1 MQSARFPHLKMVLG
15 VVMLLTVLTIAGCGG
30 GGSGSTSG
38 TSTSSQETSSTL
50 RLGLQQDA
58 VSIYK
63 PVDTAYGLTW
73 KSTTFITESL
83 SFAGVTSGSIDINE
97 CYTTDP
103 AIVVDNFVLLTDTKN
118 AFPPYN
124 PAPII
129 RDSTLAKSSD
139 IQTTLDGLESHLTT
153 AGQTAL
159 IKQVSID
166 HQDVPSVAKAFLQS
180 QGLLSSPST
189 AGAGISLTI
198 GSKNDPDGQL
208 LAEMYS
214 LLLTNQGFNV
224 TTQLALGQTPVLSAA
239 IQSGK
244 IDIYPEFTGTG
255 LSIGNLP
262 NTTDPQMAYTEVK
275 TYYEQQYHITWLA
288 AAFNLNDSYGYCTS
302 KANASKYHLSSIGDL
317 AKPLS

>member
-1 MQSARFPHLKMVLG
+1 MQAARLPHLKMLLG
-15 VVMLLTVLTIAGCGG
+15 VVMMLTVLTIAGCGG
-30 GGSGSTSG
+30 GGSGST
-38 TSTSSQETSSTL
+38 TKAETSSTL

-58 VSIYK
+58 VSIYQ
-63 PVDTAYGLTW
+63 PVDKAYGLTW
-73 KSTTFITESL
+73 KTTTFINESL
-83 SFAGVTSGSIDINE
+83 SFEAVTKGSIDVNE

-103 AIVVDNFVLLTDTKN
+103 SIVQDSFVLLTDPKN

-124 PAPII
+124 PAPIV
-129 RDSTLAKSSD
+129 RDSTLAKSQD
-139 IQTTLDGLESHLTT
+139 IATTLNGLESHLNTSE
-153 AGQTAL
+153 QTGL
-159 IKQVSID
+159 ITKVSVN
-166 HQDVPSVAKAFLQS
+166 HQSVPSVAQAFLQS
-180 QGLLSSPST
+180 EGLLSSPSK

-214 LLLTNQGFNV
+214 LLLANQGFNV
-224 TTQLALGQTPVLSAA
+224 TTKLALGQTPVLSSA

-262 NTTDPQMAYTEVK
+262 TTTDPQQAYTEVQN
-275 TYYEQQYHITWLA
+275 YYEQQYHITWLN

-302 KANASKYHLSSIGDL
+302 KSNASKFHLQSIADL

>member
-1 MQSARFPHLKMVLG
+1 MQSARFPQVKMSLG
-15 VVMLLTVLTIAGCGG
+15 VVMLLAVLTLAGCGG
-30 GGSGSTSG
+30 GGSGSTTG
-38 TSTSSQETSSTL
+38 ETSSTL

-58 VSIYK
+58 VAVYK
-63 PVDTAYGLTW
+63 PVDTAYGLKW
-73 KSTTFITESL
+73 KSTTFISEQL
-83 SFAGVTSGSIDINE
+83 SFTAVTSGSIDINE

-103 AIVVDNFVLLTDTKN
+103 SIVVDKFVLLTDTKN

-129 RDSTLAKSSD
+129 RDSSLAKSSA
-139 IQTTLDGLESHLTT
+139 IATALNGLESHLST
-153 AGQTAL
+153 AEQTGL
-159 IKQVSID
+159 IKQVSVD
-166 HQDVPSVAKAFLQS
+166 HMDVPTVARTFLQS

-189 AGAGISLTI
+189 AGAGIKLTV
-198 GSKNDPDGQL
+198 GSKNDADGQL

-224 TTQLALGQTPVLSAA
+224 TTKLMLGQTPVLETA
-239 IQSGK
+239 IKSGV

-255 LSIGNLP
+255 LSIGSLA
-262 NTTDPQMAYTEVK
+262 NTTDPQTAYNEVK
-275 TYYEQQYHITWLA
+275 TYFEQQFHITWLD

-302 KANASKYHLSSIGDL
+302 KANANKYHLQSIGDL

>member
-15 VVMLLTVLTIAGCGG
+15 VVMLLAVLTIAGCGG
-30 GGSGSTSG
+30 GGSGSTS
-38 TSTSSQETSSTL
+38 SNQETSSTL

-58 VSIYK
+58 VSIYT
-63 PVDTAYGLTW
+63 PVDTAYSLKW
-73 KSTTFITESL
+73 KSKTFISESL
-83 SFAGVTSGSIDINE
+83 SFAAVTSGNIDINE

-103 AIVVDNFVLLTDTKN
+103 AIVVDNFVLLTDTKS

-129 RDSTLAKSSD
+129 RDSTLTKSSV

-153 AGQTAL
+153 ASQTAL

-166 HQDVPSVAKAFLQS
+166 HQDVPSVARAFLQS
-180 QGLLSSPST
+180 QGLLSSPSS

-214 LLLTNQGFNV
+214 LLLANQGFNV
-224 TTQLALGQTPVLSAA
+224 TTKLALGQTPVLSAA
-239 IQSGK
+239 IKSGQ

-262 NTTDPQMAYTEVK
+262 NTTNPQTAYTEVK
-275 TYYEQQYHITWLA
+275 TYYEQQLHITWLA

-302 KANASKYHLSSIGDL
+302 KANASKYHLASIGDL
-317 AKPLS
+317 AKPVS

>member
-15 VVMLLTVLTIAGCGG
+15 VVMLLAVLTIAGCGG

-38 TSTSSQETSSTL
+38 SQETSSTL

-58 VSIYK
+58 VSIYT
-63 PVDTAYGLTW
+63 PVDTAYGLKW
-73 KSTTFITESL
+73 KSKTFISESL
-83 SFAGVTSGSIDINE
+83 SFAAVTSGNIDINE

-103 AIVVDNFVLLTDTKN
+103 SIVVDNFVLLTDPKN

-139 IQTTLDGLESHLTT
+139 IQTTLNGLESHLTT
-153 AGQTAL
+153 ASQTAL
-159 IKQVSID
+159 IQQVSLN
-166 HQDVPSVAKAFLQS
+166 HQDVPTVARNFLQQ

-189 AGAGISLTI
+189 TGAGISLTI

-214 LLLTNQGFNV
+214 LLLANQGFNV
-224 TTQLALGQTPVLSAA
+224 TTKLALGQTPVLSAA
-239 IQSGK
+239 IKSGQ

-262 NTTDPQMAYTEVK
+262 NTTDPQQAYSEVK
-275 TYYEQQYHITWLA
+275 TYYEQQFHITWLA
-288 AAFNLNDSYGYCTS
+288 AAFGLNDSYGYCTS
-302 KANASKYHLSSIGDL
+302 KANASKYHLTSIGDL
-317 AKPLS
+317 AKSLS